1 MKEVTVLFF
10 ATLRDRAGIRET
22 KVTLSDESL
31 VSDLKEYLGNKF
43 PDIKPNLQSALVSVN
58 REFAFDQ
65 DPIPEGA
72 EIAIFPPVSGGN
84 RSFPTVLLVTEEE
97 INIDSLLDQIT
108 LPTTGAACFFSGM
121 VRGITR
127 QNKQFSTE
135 SLEYEAYRPMAVS
148 KMQQLAEEIRSR
160 WPEVEG
166 IAIVQRIGHLLVG
179 TPTVIIACSAAHR
192 NSGVFE
198 AARFG
203 IDRLKE
209 IVPIWKKEIGSRGES
224 WIEGEYLPKRT
235 DQSG

>member
-148 KMQQLAEEIRSR
+148 KMQQVAEEIRSR